1 MVSLPAA
8 GKVPDKTALYVVP
21 LTFDVDPKL
30 IPDGKE
36 DPVFRAIVVALSA
49 VTSTFAE

>member
-1 MVSLPAA
+1 MF
-8 GKVPDKTALYVVP
+8 GKVPDKTALYVDP

-30 IPDGKE
+30 IPEGNE
-36 DPVFRAIVVALSA
+36 DPELIAIVVALSA